1 MDKNKI
7 IRCAGVVLD
16 ENKNVLLIRSNYG
29 GKEYWILPGGG
40 LEFGESLHDC
50 VIREIKEESNIDV
63 TPKSLIFMD
72 ENLEKNRHMI
82 HFTYLCTPNSLNV
95 VTGTDPDHEEEIIKE
110 AKFVSLSELKSM
122 DNFIPPVMKDFL
134 IKGIESEFPEKV
146 INFHELK

>member
-1 MDKNKI
+1 MDENKI